1 MIIKIQWNTGNMV
14 VDLDEFFPTTQRRAI
29 ALFRLMHKDVQAD
42 WENVREYFAEKV
54 KAYNEHADQVQHE
67 LDALEAEYLNEKGY
81 WMGDCVG
88 NKNKAKVWTSDI
100 RMNRKEAIRYKKYID
115 LFDVY
120 VRG

>member
-14 VDLDEFFPTTQRRAI
+14 VDLDKFFPTTQRRAI
-29 ALFRLMHKDVQAD
+29 ALFRLMHNDVQSD
-42 WENVREYFAEKV
+42 WENVREYFVGKV
-54 KAYNEHADQVQHE
+54 EAYNKHADQVQHE
-67 LDALEAEYLNEKGY
+67 LNELEAKYLDEDGY

-88 NKNKAKVWTSDI
+88 NEKKAKAWTSDI